1 MVFTILFSVCLI
13 SYVIPSPGSLRRI
26 EAAPEF
32 GSRLVFA
39 LQVGGGDVG
48 EFLGC

>member
-13 SYVIPSPGSLRRI
+13 SCVILTASDLGCT

-32 GSRLVFA
+32 GSRLVFT

>member
-1 MVFTILFSVCLI
+1 MAFAILFSVCSI
-13 SYVIPSPGSLRRI
+13 SCPIPTASDLGCT

-39 LQVGGGDVG
+39 LQIGGGDVG